1 MGTTL
6 SGDLVSL
13 IGSEV
18 TVMTNGYGQLAII
31 GILSRVGND
40 YILVSFDQEKFLY
53 EIRIFYA
60 NIIYVHANP

>member
-1 MGTTL
+1 MATTI
-6 SGDLVSL
+6 SGDLIPL

-18 TVMTNGYGQLAII
+18 TVVTNGFGQLAVI
-31 GILSRVGND
+31 GQLVRVGND
-40 YILVSFDQEKFLY
+40 YILVSFEDSGFLY